1 MGLSRARAGQIT
13 GRANYGKF
21 GLVEM
26 PDRACDPATAIRV
39 LFDGMVHGLFTGK
52 RLTDFDTDDSRS
64 AAATGY
70 RYAASRAIING
81 DIRQNG
87 PKIEAYGR
95 AFEAA
100 LRAAD
105 YGRESASG
113 DPAVIV
119 VLRPGAEGA
128 NASQAAK
135 FKRLRRL
142 IEAVAGFLGR
152 WAK

>member
-1 MGLSRARAGQIT
+1 
-13 GRANYGKF
+13 
-21 GLVEM
+21 M
-26 PDRACDPATAIRV
+26 PDRACDPATAIRI

-64 AAATGY
+64 PAATGY

-100 LRAAD
+100 LRAAG
-105 YGRESASG
+105 YGRESASA
-113 DPAVIV
+113 DPSVVV
-119 VLRPGAEGA
+119 VLRPGSVERAPDMEGV
-128 NASQAAK
+128 NASHGAK
-135 FKRLRRL
+135 FNRLRRL

-152 WAK
+152 WTK